1 MDRNLALKVFSCID
15 NTTLSATDNEQSVD
29 AFCRR
34 TLEMTV
40 EGHTVAAVCVYPRF
54 VACAKRVMEG
64 SGIKVASVAG
74 AFPHGQ
80 LPLELKL
87 AEVRYALEQGADEI
101 DMVLSRGTLLAG
113 DEATVRDEVAA
124 I

>member
-1 MDRNLALKVFSCID
+1 MIDKNLARRVFSCID
-15 NTTLSATDNEQSVD
+15 NTTLNATDNARTVE

-34 TLEMTV
+34 TMEMRLNDGT
-40 EGHTVAAVCVYPRF
+40 TVAAVCVYPMF
-54 VACAKRVMEG
+54 VDIAKRTLQG

-87 AEVRYALEQGADEI
+87 AEVR
-101 DMVLSRGTLLAG
+101 
-113 DEATVRDEVAA
+113 
-124 I
+124 